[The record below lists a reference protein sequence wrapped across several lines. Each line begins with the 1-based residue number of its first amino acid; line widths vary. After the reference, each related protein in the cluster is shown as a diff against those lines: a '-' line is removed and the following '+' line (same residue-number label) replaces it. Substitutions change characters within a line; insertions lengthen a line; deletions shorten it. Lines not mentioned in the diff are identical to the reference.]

1 MKYILSIGVMLCIW
15 SCFSNKN
22 EIKSSEALNKNVL
35 ETYLKSMAQ
44 THAIPGMAVAI
55 IKDDQVYYQGYFGL
69 ADLES
74 RDSIDDRTIF
84 RIYSTTKL
92 LTSTGIFQLI
102 AKGKIALN
110 DKINTYVEGLP
121 PSWNDIEIQHL
132 LTHSSGL
139 PDIIWYDN
147 QLGDQE
153 LINKMGSDGMV
164 FKPGEQFWYN
174 QTNYWLLSRA
184 VEKITGMSFESFIIQ
199 NQLSGDSTHSFFSS
213 NSAKI
218 IPHRANKYEYN
229 FEKREFEKTT
239 NNDGRRAHPG
249 NGLNITLNA
258 LIAWNKKLDDNQL
271 LDSVTKVNM
280 WRSFEFGNKKDK
292 FRYGWGD
299 YTSGSTESIGFTGGG
314 VSGFR
319 KFTKNNLSILFLS
332 NGYKYFPVH
341 DLIINHLAGL
351 VDSNLL
357 NPESLV
363 KETIQSD
370 FILLPIQQALLNYQD
385 IRKQNPNLDLE
396 GILNSLGYALM
407 KEDRVKDAIEVLAIN
422 VEENPNSSN
431 VYDSYAEAYFKNRQ
445 YEQSLKYYKKSLEL
459 DPTNNNAVA
468 MIEEINQ
475 HLSNKK

>member
-1 MKYILSIGVMLCIW
+1 
-15 SCFSNKN
+15 
-22 EIKSSEALNKNVL
+22 
-35 ETYLKSMAQ
+35 
-44 THAIPGMAVAI
+44 
-55 IKDDQVYYQGYFGL
+55 
-69 ADLES
+69 
-74 RDSIDDRTIF
+74 
-84 RIYSTTKL
+84 
-92 LTSTGIFQLI
+92 
-102 AKGKIALN
+102 
-110 DKINTYVEGLP
+110 
-121 PSWNDIEIQHL
+121 
-132 LTHSSGL
+132 
-139 PDIIWYDN
+139 
-147 QLGDQE
+147 
-153 LINKMGSDGMV
+153 
-164 FKPGEQFWYN
+164 
-174 QTNYWLLSRA
+174 
-184 VEKITGMSFESFIIQ
+184 
-199 NQLSGDSTHSFFSS
+199 
-213 NSAKI
+213 
-218 IPHRANKYEYN
+218 
-229 FEKREFEKTT
+229 
-239 NNDGRRAHPG
+239 
-249 NGLNITLNA
+249 
-258 LIAWNKKLDDNQL
+258 
-271 LDSVTKVNM
+271 M

-431 VYDSYAEAYFKNRQ
+431 VYDSFAEAYFKNRQ

-475 HLSNKK
+475 HMSNKK